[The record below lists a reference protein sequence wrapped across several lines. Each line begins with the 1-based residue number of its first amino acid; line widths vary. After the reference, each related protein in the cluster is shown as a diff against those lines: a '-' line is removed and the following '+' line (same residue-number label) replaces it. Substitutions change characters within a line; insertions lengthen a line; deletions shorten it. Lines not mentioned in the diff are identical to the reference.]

1 MGTLAE
7 LLPSLGAHL
16 GVPGCTDVLGLP
28 PVTRVGVLLIDG
40 LGARLLA
47 EAHASDPTLAPT
59 LAGLAA
65 ARSGLVAGFPSTTPT
80 SLGSLVTGLPPG
92 QHGLV
97 GFQSLVPDPERVMNL
112 LHWDE
117 RVDPLAF
124 QPFPTMFE
132 RAERA
137 GVAVTTVGPRA
148 FRGSG
153 LTLAGLRGG
162 GHRGADSLGELV
174 AGMLARLAEPG
185 PSLVYGYHADLDAT
199 GHRNGCGS
207 PHWRAQ
213 LRVIDGVVQALLTG
227 LPAGTAL
234 VVTGDH
240 GMVDVPSEARIDLAA
255 EPELMDGVALV
266 SGEPR
271 VTALQARPG
280 AAQDVLATWR
290 ERLDPRDW
298 LVLSVPEAL
307 AAGLYG
313 PVRDG
318 VAERIGDVL
327 AIALGPVA
335 CVHSGLMPAPLLALV
350 GLHGSVTPAERE
362 VPLVVVTAEP

>member
-1 MGTLAE
+1 M
-7 LLPSLGAHL
+7 
-16 GVPGCTDVLGLP
+16 LGLP
-28 PVTRVGVLLIDG
+28 PVDRVGVLLIDG
-40 LGARLLA
+40 LGAQLLA
-47 EAHASDPTLAPT
+47 DAHASDPSLAPT
-59 LAGLAA
+59 LADLAT
-65 ARSGLVAGFPSTTPT
+65 ARPGLVAGFPSTTPT

-97 GFQSLVPDPERVMNL
+97 GFQVLVPDPERVMNL

-117 RVDPLAF
+117 RVDPLEF
-124 QPFPTMFE
+124 QPHPTMFE
-132 RAERA
+132 RAEQA
-137 GVAVTTVGPRA
+137 GVRVTTVGPRA

-174 AGMLARLAEPG
+174 AGMLTGLAEPG

-213 LRVIDGVVQALLTG
+213 LRVLDQVVAALVEG
-227 LPAGTAL
+227 LPAGSAL

-240 GMVDVPSEARIDLAA
+240 GMVDVPAETRIDLAD
-255 EPELMDGVALV
+255 EPDLMDGVALV

-271 VTALQARPG
+271 VTALRAHPG
-280 AAQDVLATWR
+280 AAADVLATWR
-290 ERLDPRDW
+290 ERLDPSDW

-307 AAGLYG
+307 RAGLYG
-313 PVRDG
+313 PARDG
-318 VAERIGDVL
+318 VAERVGDVL
-327 AIALGPVA
+327 AIALGSVA

-350 GLHGSVTPAERE
+350 GMHGSVSQAERA
-362 VPLVVVTAEP
+362 VPLIVVTADG